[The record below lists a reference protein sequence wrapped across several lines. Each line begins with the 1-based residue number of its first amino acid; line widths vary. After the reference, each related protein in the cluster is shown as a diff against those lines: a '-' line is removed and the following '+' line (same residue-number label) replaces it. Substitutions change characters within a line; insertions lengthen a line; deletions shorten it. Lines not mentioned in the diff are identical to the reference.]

1 MGQSLHKRVK
11 HTDIQPKYLK
21 RTDYLEDPSSI
32 EVFSLMSLRETFV
45 YTGPPA
51 VFNELQD
58 KQIVFSCRQIHQYN
72 VVFEGSYKQFVYL
85 LT

>member
-1 MGQSLHKRVK
+1 MN
-11 HTDIQPKYLK
+11 
-21 RTDYLEDPSSI
+21 
-32 EVFSLMSLRETFV
+32 LRETFV
-45 YTGPPA
+45 YTGSPA
-51 VFNELQD
+51 VFNKLQD